1 MAVAAPGQP
10 PGTDPPRPVGE
21 SDDPELPKG
30 LRAEGFYFL
39 DQTGTPVLV
48 PGMSWEELERLRDVR
63 DGVDSRS
70 QAYIFESLEITG
82 SVSGVRAELDVS
94 VGLTVEPTGD
104 RRVAVPLR
112 MSTFHLLQVR
122 EVTGVDAYWVTVAE
136 DGSGY
141 QLWVQT
147 SERASVRV
155 SLSMSARV
163 ERGPPGRIRLDLPE
177 VPSVVRVKVDEP
189 DWNGEVS
196 GRGDEVVQAQP
207 SGDDRTELMV
217 ESSGGSFDLRWSA
230 ADRGADDSPLLE
242 VDSLVDVRWDGPQ
255 DQPIASVQM
264 TIRNLR
270 GALRPLSIRLPPRSI
285 LLEPPTVESG
295 STRLEVP
302 SAVDDGN
309 RPRLDIP
316 IPEDARLQRVDL
328 TMDLQL
334 ENTGASTES
343 PLELTIPT
351 VVDALRH
358 EGELRIETGSDYR
371 LRWESQPWVQSVIS
385 DASSATSSR
394 PTSTFRFDRDAF
406 RLPVWLSAQRR
417 QLRLTGNMRLVLQ
430 ESTAELTMEIRPSGQ
445 SADGRVTF
453 DPSGWKLRAVN
464 DLETGEP
471 IDSFESGEFREL
483 VLNTRGGE
491 EPAPV
496 RVIAETE
503 LDAGHETGE
512 TIRLRMPRIVEQGQ
526 SVLVQES
533 LLNIRTGGRSV
544 FVVDLAESS
553 GLDRIPE
560 TGEGA
565 DGESG
570 TSRYRLLPSESE
582 VELVGALVEQPQ
594 RITLAG
600 NATVELDGSEVL
612 TTVDW
617 TVTSQFDLEGRLM
630 VQIDPGGVTS
640 GGGASDES
648 GGDGASG
655 VDGDD
660 DRDSRGGV
668 GEGTGRGE
676 SSTGWTVSVDDVTA
690 LLRPV
695 GSDRYELVSDRL
707 RSGPVLVRWRLRR
720 PLREV
725 VEEDLRFQ
733 IPLPRPVLA
742 DTSIKGAFSVML
754 RGDDTRELV
763 AEETPESNPI
773 RLDALPRNPI
783 RVRARG
789 LSKATRDLMVRQAIV
804 RTAIGD
810 DVTHE
815 QVLAN
820 VIGGERFEVAL
831 PLVADGV
838 TVEARVDGEPVGVR
852 RTGNRLVIDLPAG
865 EETHAIDL
873 RLWVS
878 TEASASFAELGP
890 VVELPRGVSRAYW
903 QLTVPKDSHV
913 IWASQSIGRAMQW
926 RFDRWRLLRT
936 PIETD
941 ETLGRWIGGGTFSS
955 MPSGNRYLYVGSNV
969 TGFRV
974 AVATQ
979 GLIWVVVGSLVL
991 FVSVVLTYL
1000 PSTRH
1005 PLFAVA
1011 AAVALAGVVA
1021 VSPDAAVLAGQLA
1034 GLALLLVVVM
1044 LGMRKLLSPRPADR
1058 ALGPASQVIGG
1069 EGSTHPSAR
1078 SAASS
1083 APESPSRSQL
1093 RRPRLAETQSMAS
1106 PAASGE
1112 VSR

>member
-1 MAVAAPGQP
+1 M
-10 PGTDPPRPVGE
+10 
-21 SDDPELPKG
+21 
-30 LRAEGFYFL
+30 
-39 DQTGTPVLV
+39 
-48 PGMSWEELERLRDVR
+48 
-63 DGVDSRS
+63 
-70 QAYIFESLEITG
+70 
-82 SVSGVRAELDVS
+82 
-94 VGLTVEPTGD
+94 
-104 RRVAVPLR
+104 
-112 MSTFHLLQVR
+112 
-122 EVTGVDAYWVTVAE
+122 
-136 DGSGY
+136 
-141 QLWVQT
+141 
-147 SERASVRV
+147 
-155 SLSMSARV
+155 
-163 ERGPPGRIRLDLPE
+163 
-177 VPSVVRVKVDEP
+177 
-189 DWNGEVS
+189 
-196 GRGDEVVQAQP
+196 
-207 SGDDRTELMV
+207 
-217 ESSGGSFDLRWSA
+217 
-230 ADRGADDSPLLE
+230 
-242 VDSLVDVRWDGPQ
+242 
-255 DQPIASVQM
+255 
-264 TIRNLR
+264 
-270 GALRPLSIRLPPRSI
+270 
-285 LLEPPTVESG
+285 
-295 STRLEVP
+295 
-302 SAVDDGN
+302 
-309 RPRLDIP
+309 
-316 IPEDARLQRVDL
+316 
-328 TMDLQL
+328 
-334 ENTGASTES
+334 
-343 PLELTIPT
+343 TIPT

-385 DASSATSSR
+385 DTSSDTSSR

-417 QLRLTGNMRLVLQ
+417 QLRLTGDMQLVLH

-503 LDAGHETGE
+503 LDAGHEIGE
-512 TIRLRMPRIVEQGQ
+512 TIRLRMPRIVEQEQ

-533 LLNIRTGGRSV
+533 LLSIRTGGRSV

-560 TGEGA
+560 AGEGA

-570 TSRYRLLPSESE
+570 TSRYRLLPSESD

-600 NATVELDGSEVL
+600 NATVELDGDEVS

-630 VQIDPGGVTS
+630 VRIDPGESVSGES
-640 GGGASDES
+640 GADGERGAEGAGDPDSLGGG
-648 GGDGASG
+648 GGGP
-655 VDGDD
+655 
-660 DRDSRGGV
+660 RGG
-668 GEGTGRGE
+668 EL
-676 SSTGWTVSVDDVTA
+676 STGWSVSVDDVAA

-695 GSDRYELVSDRL
+695 GNDRYELVSDRL
-707 RSGPVLVRWRLRR
+707 RSGPVLVRWRSRR

-725 VEEDLRFQ
+725 VGDDLRFR
-733 IPLPRPVLA
+733 IPLPRPILA
-742 DTSIKGAFSVML
+742 DTSIKGAFSVLL
-754 RGDDTRELV
+754 RGDDARELV
-763 AEETPESNPI
+763 AEETPGSNPI
-773 RLDALPRNPI
+773 RLDALPRGPI

-789 LSKATRDLMVRQAIV
+789 LSTATPDLMIRQLIV
-804 RTAIGD
+804 RTAIGT

-820 VIGGERFEVAL
+820 VIGGERFEAAL
-831 PLVADGV
+831 PSVADGV

-852 RTGNRLVIDLPAG
+852 RAGNRLVIDLPSGG
-865 EETHAIDL
+865 EGHAIDL

-878 TEASASFAELGP
+878 TETAASFAEVRP
-890 VVELPRGVSRAYW
+890 VLELPRGVSRAYW
-903 QLTVPKDSHV
+903 QLTMPKDSHV

-926 RFDRWRLLRT
+926 RFDRWRLFRT

-941 ETLGRWIGGGTFSS
+941 ETLGRWIGSGTFSS

-974 AVATQ
+974 AVASQ

-991 FVSVVLTYL
+991 FVSVVLTYI
-1000 PSTRH
+1000 PQTRH
-1005 PLFAVA
+1005 PLFAVS

-1021 VSPDAAVLAGQLA
+1021 ISPDAAVLAGQLA

-1058 ALGPASQVIGG
+1058 ALGPVSQAIGG

-1083 APESPSRSQL
+1083 GPESLSRSQL